1 MRFVPR
7 AIATVIL
14 GSFLLTPAF
23 AEDAAKAANSNTT
36 EAGAPNAT
44 ASSTGYLAPA
54 TPMAT
59 QDAAQTP
66 APKKTKVKSSS
77 GSSDSYPAVDLFVG
91 YSFVRFSTN
100 STVTTVIT
108 PPAVPTPTPPPAAFA
123 FGSVLPNAAIV
134 STANVKE
141 TFNWH
146 GLTGSLAGNINRWF
160 SLVGDF
166 GAYRIKDLPPS
177 ITGSA
182 YTYLFG
188 PQFSHRS
195 QHWTPFVHALFGG
208 ATLSDIQVSTSP
220 SPSAFFNRSFSAN
233 SFATALGGGL
243 DANFNK
249 HISARLFQAEYLMTR
264 FTDNNDNKQNN
275 LRASAGLVLHFGGN
289 PPPPPPNHA
298 PAVTL
303 TANPTKVFAGSGD
316 SIVLQAQCS
325 DPDND
330 PLTYKWTATGGTIE
344 GTGAE
349 TRWNSKDVKE
359 GTYTATVT
367 CDDGRGGTANATAN
381 MTVEQKPNTPPV
393 VSSCVANPST
403 ITVGQQSTVT
413 TTATDADNDQLTY
426 SYTTSGGKVTGSGAT
441 VQFDSTGVS
450 PGTYTITC
458 SASDGRGGEGHST
471 TQVTVQQAKEQTQLE
486 QRLSLHSIYFPT
498 AQPLPNS
505 PVTTGLLASQ
515 KQTLLTLAG
524 DFKKYLTYKPD
535 AHLILQGHADPR
547 GGPEYNKK
555 LSERRVE
562 RTKAYLV
569 ANGVSADAIET
580 QGLGEEQPMSTEQ
593 VKQAID
599 QDQNITAAQKT
610 QLSKNARVLA
620 LAQNRRVDV
629 TLSTT
634 GQTSVRQYPFNAE
647 DALNLINPKGVN
659 TKKAPAKKA
668 APKTGAPK
676 TGATK
681 KGATKKQ

>member
-1 MRFVPR
+1 MRFLPR
-7 AIATVIL
+7 AVATVIL
-14 GSFLLTPAF
+14 GSLLLTPAF
-23 AEDAAKAANSNTT
+23 AEDNANAANSNTT

-54 TPMAT
+54 IPMPM
-59 QDAAQTP
+59 QEAAQAP
-66 APKKTKVKSSS
+66 AKKTKVKSSS
-77 GSSDSYPAVDLFVG
+77 GSSDTYPAVDLFVG

-100 STVTTVIT
+100 TSVNPTTTI
-108 PPAVPTPTPPPAAFA
+108 
-123 FGSVLPNAAIV
+123 
-134 STANVKE
+134 KE

-146 GLTGSLAGNINRWF
+146 GLTGALAGNVNRWF
-160 SLVGDF
+160 SLVADI

-195 QHWTPFVHALFGG
+195 QHWTPFVHTLFGG
-208 ATLSDIQVSTSP
+208 ATLADIQVSTTP

-249 HISARLFQAEYLMTR
+249 HIGARIFQIEYLMTR
-264 FTDNNDNKQNN
+264 FTDGNNNKQNN

-289 PPPPPPNHA
+289 PPPPPPNH
-298 PAVTL
+298 PPTVTL
-303 TANPTKVFAGSGD
+303 SANPTKVFAGSTD
-316 SIVLQAQCS
+316 TVAVNAQAA

-330 PLTYKWTATGGTIE
+330 TLTYKYTATGGTVE

-349 TRWNSKDVKE
+349 ARWNPTGVKP
-359 GTYTATVT
+359 GKYTVT
-367 CDDGRGGTANATAN
+367 VTVDDGKGGTATSSADV
-381 MTVEQKPNTPPV
+381 TVEEKPNTPPV
-393 VSSCVANPST
+393 VSSCAADPST
-403 ITVGQQSTVT
+403 ITVGQKSTVT

-426 SYTTSGGKVTGSGAT
+426 SYTTSGGHVTGSGAS
-441 VQFDSTGVS
+441 VQFDSTGVA

-458 SASDGRGGEGHST
+458 SASDGRGGEAHAT
-471 TQVTVQQAKEQTQLE
+471 TQVTVKPAVEQQQLE

-515 KQTLLTLAG
+515 KTTLLTLAG
-524 DFKKYLTYKPD
+524 DFKKYLAFKPD

-580 QGLGEEQPMSTEQ
+580 QGLGQEQPMSADQ

-599 QDQNITAAQKT
+599 QDQTITAAQKA
-610 QLSKNARVLA
+610 QLSRNAKVLA

-634 GQTSVRQYPFNAE
+634 GQTSVRQFPFNAG
-647 DALNLINPKGVN
+647 DALNLINPKGVGGAA
-659 TKKAPAKKA
+659 KSPAKKP
-668 APKTGAPK
+668 APKTGTPKTGTPK

>member
-7 AIATVIL
+7 AVATVIL

-23 AEDAAKAANSNTT
+23 ADDSANAANSNTT
-36 EAGAPNAT
+36 EASAPNAT

-54 TPMAT
+54 IPMAM
-59 QDAAQTP
+59 QDATQTP
-66 APKKTKVKSSS
+66 AQKKTKVKSSS
-77 GSSDSYPAVDLFVG
+77 DSSDTHPAVDLFAG
-91 YSFVRFSTN
+91 YSYIRFRTD
-100 STVTTVIT
+100 TGIKE
-108 PPAVPTPTPPPAAFA
+108 AF
-123 FGSVLPNAAIV
+123 N
-134 STANVKE
+134 T
-141 TFNWH
+141 H
-146 GLTGSLAGNINRWF
+146 GFTGALAGNVNRWF

-166 GAYRIKDLPPS
+166 GVYRIKDLPPS
-177 ITGSA
+177 VSGSV
-182 YTYLFG
+182 YTFLFG
-188 PQFSHRS
+188 PQFSHRGER
-195 QHWTPFVHALFGG
+195 WTPFVHALFG
-208 ATLSDIQVSTSP
+208 AARLSDIQASTIP
-220 SPSAFFNRSFSAN
+220 TGSAFFNRSFSQN
-233 SFATALGGGL
+233 SFATALGIGL
-243 DANFNK
+243 DANINK
-249 HISARLFQAEYLMTR
+249 HVGIRIFQVEYLLTK
-264 FTDNNDNKQNN
+264 FTDGGDNKQDNF
-275 LRASAGLVLHFGGN
+275 RGSAGLVLHFGGN

-298 PAVTL
+298 PTVTL
-303 TANPTKVFAGSGD
+303 SANPTKVFAGSND
-316 SIVLQAQCS
+316 MIALNAQAA

-330 PLTYKWTATGGTIE
+330 TLTYKYTATGGAVE

-349 TRWNSKDVKE
+349 ARWNSTGVAPGK
-359 GTYTATVT
+359 YTVT
-367 CDDGRGGTANATAN
+367 VTVDDGKGGTASSSADV
-381 MTVEQKPNTPPV
+381 TVEAKPNTPPV
-393 VSSCVANPST
+393 VSSCAANPST

-426 SYTTSGGKVTGSGAT
+426 SYTTSGGKVTGSGAS

-450 PGTYTITC
+450 PGMYTITC
-458 SASDGRGGEGHST
+458 TANDGRGGEGHAT
-471 TQVTVQQAKEQTQLE
+471 TQITVQQAKEQTQLE

-515 KQTLLTLAG
+515 KTTLLALAG
-524 DFKKYLTYKPD
+524 DFKKYLAFKPD

-580 QGLGEEQPMSTEQ
+580 QGLGIEEPMSADQ

-599 QDQNITAAQKT
+599 QDQNITAAQKA
-610 QLSKNARVLA
+610 QLSRNAKVLA

-634 GQTSVRQYPFNAE
+634 GQTSVRQFPFNAE
-647 DALNLINPKGVN
+647 DALNLINPRGVS
-659 TKKAPAKKA
+659 TKKAPAKKT

-676 TGATK
+676 TGTPK

>member
-23 AEDAAKAANSNTT
+23 ADDSANAANSNTT

-54 TPMAT
+54 IPMAM
-59 QDAAQTP
+59 QDAAQAP
-66 APKKTKVKSSS
+66 AKKTKVKSSS
-77 GSSDSYPAVDLFVG
+77 GSNDTYPAVDLFVG

-100 STVTTVIT
+100 
-108 PPAVPTPTPPPAAFA
+108 AGA
-123 FGSVLPNAAIV
+123 
-134 STANVKE
+134 KE

-146 GLTGSLAGNINRWF
+146 GLTGALAGNVNRWF

-188 PQFSHRS
+188 PQFSHRGE
-195 QHWTPFVHALFGG
+195 HWTPFIHALFGG
-208 ATLSDIQVSTSP
+208 ATLADIQVSTTP

-249 HISARLFQAEYLMTR
+249 HIGARLFQVEYLMTR
-264 FTDNNDNKQNN
+264 FTDGNDNKQNN

-289 PPPPPPNHA
+289 PPPPPPNH
-298 PAVTL
+298 PPTVTL
-303 TANPTKVFAGSGD
+303 SANPTKVFSGSGD
-316 SIVLQAQCS
+316 TIVLQAQCS

-330 PLTYKWTATGGTIE
+330 PLTYKWTATGGTID
-344 GTGAE
+344 GNGAE
-349 TRWNSKDVKE
+349 VRWNSKDVKA

-367 CDDGRGGTANATAN
+367 CDDGRGGATNATADV
-381 MTVEQKPNTPPV
+381 TVEQKPNTPPV
-393 VSSCVANPST
+393 VSSCDANPST
-403 ITVGQQSTVT
+403 ITVGQQSTIT
-413 TTATDADNDQLTY
+413 TKATDADNDTLTY
-426 SYTTSGGKVTGSGAT
+426 SYTTSGGKITGSGGS
-441 VQFDSTGVS
+441 VQFDSTGAA

-458 SASDGRGGEGHST
+458 TANDGRGGEASGN
-471 TQVTVQQAKEQTQLE
+471 TQVTVQPAVEQRQLE

-515 KQTLLTLAG
+515 KTTLLALAG
-524 DFKKYLTYKPD
+524 DFKKYLAFKPD

-580 QGLGEEQPMSTEQ
+580 QGLGIEEPMSADQ

-599 QDQNITAAQKT
+599 QDQNITAAQKA
-610 QLSKNARVLA
+610 QLSRNAKVLA

-634 GQTSVRQYPFNAE
+634 GQTSVRQFPFNAE
-647 DALNLINPKGVN
+647 DALNLINPRGVS
-659 TKKAPAKKA
+659 TKKAPAKKP

>member
-1 MRFVPR
+1 MRFLPR
-7 AIATVIL
+7 VVATVIL
-14 GSFLLTPAF
+14 GSLLLTPAF
-23 AEDAAKAANSNTT
+23 AEDNANAANSNTT

-54 TPMAT
+54 IPMPM

-77 GSSDSYPAVDLFVG
+77 GSSDTYPAVDLFVG

-100 STVTTVIT
+100 TFVNPTTTI
-108 PPAVPTPTPPPAAFA
+108 
-123 FGSVLPNAAIV
+123 
-134 STANVKE
+134 KE

-146 GLTGSLAGNINRWF
+146 GLTGALAGNVNRWF
-160 SLVGDF
+160 SLVADI

-177 ITGSA
+177 ISGSA

-188 PQFSHRS
+188 PQFSHRG
-195 QHWTPFVHALFGG
+195 QHWTPFVHTLFGG
-208 ATLSDIQVSTSP
+208 ATLADIQVSTTP

-233 SFATALGGGL
+233 SFATALGGGV

-249 HISARLFQAEYLMTR
+249 HIGARVFQVEYLMTR
-264 FTDNNDNKQNN
+264 FTDGNNNKQNN

-289 PPPPPPNHA
+289 PPPPPPNH
-298 PAVTL
+298 PPTVTL
-303 TANPTKVFAGSGD
+303 SANPTKVFAGSGD
-316 SIVLQAQCS
+316 TIVLQAQCS
-325 DPDND
+325 DPDSD
-330 PLTYKWTATGGTIE
+330 PLTYKWSATGGAIE

-349 TRWNSKDVKE
+349 TRWNAKDVQPGKN
-359 GTYTATVT
+359 TITVT
-367 CDDGRGGTANATAN
+367 CDDGRGGTANASTDV
-381 MTVEQKPNTPPV
+381 TVEQKPNSPPT
-393 VSSCVANPST
+393 VSCAANPPT
-403 ITVGQQSTVT
+403 ITAGQQSSITS
-413 TTATDADNDQLTY
+413 TASDPDNDPLTY
-426 SYTTSGGKVTGSGAT
+426 SYTTSGGKVTGSGAN
-441 VQFDSTGVS
+441 VQFDSTGAA
-450 PGTYTITC
+450 PGAYTITC
-458 SASDGRGGEGHST
+458 HVSDGRGGEKDAT
-471 TQVTVQQAKEQTQLE
+471 TQVTVQPAVEQRQLE

-515 KQTLLTLAG
+515 KTTLLALAG
-524 DFKKYLTYKPD
+524 DFKKYLAFKPD

-580 QGLGEEQPMSTEQ
+580 QGLGQEQPMSADQ

-599 QDQNITAAQKT
+599 QDQTITAAQKA
-610 QLSKNARVLA
+610 QLSRNAKVLA

-634 GQTSVRQYPFNAE
+634 GQTSVRQFPFNAG
-647 DALNLINPKGVN
+647 DALNLINPKGVGGAAA
-659 TKKAPAKKA
+659 KAPAKKP
-668 APKTGAPK
+668 APKTGTPK

>member
-7 AIATVIL
+7 VVATVIL

-23 AEDAAKAANSNTT
+23 ADDSANAANSNTT

-54 TPMAT
+54 IPMAM

-77 GSSDSYPAVDLFVG
+77 GSSDTYPAVDLFVG

-100 STVTTVIT
+100 
-108 PPAVPTPTPPPAAFA
+108 AGA
-123 FGSVLPNAAIV
+123 
-134 STANVKE
+134 KE

-146 GLTGSLAGNINRWF
+146 GLTGALAGNVNRWF

-177 ITGSA
+177 ISGSA

-188 PQFSHRS
+188 PQFSHRGE
-195 QHWTPFVHALFGG
+195 HWTPFLHALFGG
-208 ATLSDIQVSTSP
+208 ATLSDIQVSTTP

-233 SFATALGGGL
+233 SFATALGGGV
-243 DANFNK
+243 DVNFNK
-249 HISARLFQAEYLMTR
+249 HIGARLFQAEYLMTR
-264 FTDNNDNKQNN
+264 FTDGNDNKQNN

-298 PAVTL
+298 PTVTV

-316 SIVLQAQCS
+316 AIVLQAQCS

-359 GTYTATVT
+359 GTYTITAT
-367 CDDGRGGTANATAN
+367 CDDGRGGTTNATADV
-381 MTVEQKPNTPPV
+381 TVEAKPNTPPV
-393 VSSCVANPST
+393 VSSCAANPST

-426 SYTTSGGKVTGSGAT
+426 SYTTSGGKVTGSGAS

-458 SASDGRGGEGHST
+458 STSDGRGGEGHAT
-471 TQVTVQQAKEQTQLE
+471 TQVTVQQAKEQAQLE

-515 KQTLLTLAG
+515 KTTLLALAG
-524 DFKKYLTYKPD
+524 DFKKYLAFKPD

-580 QGLGEEQPMSTEQ
+580 QGLGIEEPMSADQ

-599 QDQNITAAQKT
+599 QDQNITATQKA
-610 QLSKNARVLA
+610 QLSRNAKVLA

-634 GQTSVRQYPFNAE
+634 GQTSVRQFPFNAE
-647 DALNLINPKGVN
+647 DALNLINPRGIS
-659 TKKAPAKKA
+659 TKKAPAKKL

-681 KGATKKQ
+681 KGAAKKQ